1 MVTQVRVLHVTA
13 IPDTVTYFLLPL
25 LGALRTSGYAVE
37 IACRDGPGVARLRD
51 KGYIVHPIP
60 FSRRILSPSH
70 VRAFLQLRR
79 LMGTQRYDLVHVHT
93 PIASVL
99 GRLAA
104 RACEVPVVVY
114 TAHGFYFH
122 DRMRRVPRRALVWLE
137 RFLCHFFT
145 DFLLTVSCEDQDTAI
160 RERFMPPE
168 RVLCLKSVGIDL
180 RRFGATSAD
189 GTLRTALGLRLDDQV
204 ITFVGRPVK
213 EKGIFDLVRAIAC
226 VSRAI
231 PRARLLVVGKALSSE
246 RSRRTMPKVR
256 RLVRKLGIEDVCVF
270 TGAREDVPAILSI
283 SDVFVLPSYR
293 EGMPV
298 TVLEAMA
305 AGKPVVATDIRGC
318 REEVVDGVTG
328 LLVPPG
334 DPRSL
339 AKAITALL
347 VDPDRARKLGEEGR
361 RRVEAE
367 FDQERVIGEQVRLYE
382 HLLKEKPRDQ
392 TAQE

>member
-1 MVTQVRVLHVTA
+1 MTYARVLHVTA
-13 IPDTVTYFLLPL
+13 IPDTVMYFLVPL
-25 LGALRTSGYAVE
+25 LDALRVSGYAVE

-60 FSRRILSPSH
+60 FSRQILSLSH
-70 VRAFLQLRR
+70 LRTFLELRR
-79 LMGTQRYDLVHVHT
+79 LMKARRYALVHVHT

-99 GRLAA
+99 GRVAA
-104 RACEVPVVVY
+104 WTCGVPVVVY

-122 DRMRRVPRRALVWLE
+122 DRMSQIPRRALIWLE
-137 RFLCHFFT
+137 RVLCRFFT
-145 DFLLTVSCEDQDTAI
+145 DFLLTVSCEDRDTAV
-160 RERFMPPE
+160 RERFMSPD

-180 RRFGATSAD
+180 ARFSKVPAD
-189 GTLRTALGLRLDDQV
+189 GTLRTDLGLRSDNRV
-204 ITFVGRPVK
+204 ITFIGRLVE
-213 EKGIFDLVRAIAC
+213 EKGIFDLVRAMAL
-226 VSRAI
+226 VAEAAPEARLLFVGGALSSERARRTER
-231 PRARLLVVGKALSSE
+231 RARLLV
-246 RSRRTMPKVR
+246 RN
-256 RLVRKLGIEDVCVF
+256 LGIDSLCVF
-270 TGAREDVPAILSI
+270 VGIRRDIPAILSI

-328 LLVPPG
+328 LLVLPG

-361 RRVEAE
+361 RRVETE
-367 FDQERVIGEQVRLYE
+367 FDQERVIDEQVRLYE
-382 HLLKEKPRDQ
+382 HLLKEKLGDQ

>member
-1 MVTQVRVLHVTA
+1 MVTQVRILHVTA

-37 IACRDGPGVARLRD
+37 IACRDGPGVAQLRAH
-51 KGYIVHPIP
+51 GYLVHPIS

-79 LMGTQRYDLVHVHT
+79 LMRTQRYALVHVHT

-99 GRLAA
+99 GRLAG
-104 RACEVPVVVY
+104 RACGVPVVVY

-122 DRMRRVPRRALVWLE
+122 DRMRRIPRRALIWLE
-137 RFLCHFFT
+137 RFLCRFFT
-145 DFLLTVSCEDQDTAI
+145 DFLLTVSCEDRDTAI
-160 RERFMPPE
+160 RERFIPPE
-168 RVLCLKSVGIDL
+168 RTLCLKSVGIDL
-180 RRFGATSAD
+180 DRFGVTSVD
-189 GTLRTALGLRLDDQV
+189 RTLRTNLGLCSASQV

-213 EKGIFDLVRAIAC
+213 EKGVLDLARAMAFIAET
-226 VSRAI
+226 A
-231 PRARLLVVGKALSSE
+231 PKARLLVVGGALSSE
-246 RSRRTMPKVR
+246 RSRKTLNKVR
-256 RLVRKLGIEDVCVF
+256 RLVRKLGIEDVCIF
-270 TGAREDVPAILSI
+270 AGIRKDVPAILSI
-283 SDVFVLPSYR
+283 SDVFGLPSHR

-298 TVLEAMA
+298 TILEAMA

-334 DPRSL
+334 GSRSL
-339 AKAITALL
+339 AEAITALL

-367 FDQERVIGEQVRLYE
+367 FDQERVIDEQVRLYE
-382 HLLKEKPRDQ
+382 RLLEEKLGDQ